1 MTRYDD
7 LDRALLAFFD
17 FEAAAPAPD
26 RLLENAMTTTQ
37 RHRPRPAW
45 SARLHAGS
53 VPTPRGETTRTLLI
67 AAALVALLLAIVG
80 VALVGGGRP
89 TTPLLTDTRVA
100 PSAPPASTAPIAGG
114 PVDETF
120 RATWIA
126 ETRSLPQL
134 GTGAGPVSMTISP
147 NGTAI
152 SAANFAPGAA
162 FDSTIS
168 ATGDSEVRLT
178 LDRPSGGCETGEVG
192 TYRAALSGDGST
204 LTLFGTD
211 DCATRAEAL
220 VRTWGRSLADPTS
233 IGAGFVATMDP
244 PFQVTLPDQPLSA
257 RTLDDMIEI
266 GGVDGF
272 SLMAF
277 RNPQGFVDACST
289 EEERV
294 PYTPGAAAF
303 ADFLEQNP
311 ALVTLSREE
320 LKISGL
326 PAIHIVTDVNRVDP
340 PCAMPEGG
348 LYLWTPKDCVCHFVG
363 EHDSLYLVDL
373 PSGDTMMFEV
383 SPVDETNPIERQIID
398 TIRIPATVPSG

>member
-7 LDRALLAFFD
+7 LDRALTAFFD

-26 RLLENAMTTTQ
+26 SLLESAMTTTE

-53 VPTPRGETTRTLLI
+53 VPAPRGETSRTLLI
-67 AAALVALLLAIVG
+67 AAALVALLLAIAG
-80 VALVGGGRP
+80 IALVGGGRP
-89 TTPLLTDTRVA
+89 TTPLLADASVA
-100 PSAPPASTAPIAGG
+100 PSMPAPSAAAAASG
-114 PVDETF
+114 PVEEAL

-126 ETRSLPQL
+126 NTRPLTQL
-134 GTGAGPVSMTISP
+134 GTGAGPVSMTISS
-147 NGTAI
+147 NGTSL
-152 SAANFAPGAA
+152 SAANFAPGAT

-168 ATGDSEVRLT
+168 IVDDGEVRLA
-178 LDRPSGGCETGEVG
+178 LDRPSGGCEIGALG
-192 TYRAALSGDGST
+192 TYRTSLSEDGST
-204 LTLFGTD
+204 LTLSGTD

-220 VRTWGRSLADPTS
+220 ARTWGRSLAASTS
-233 IGAGFVATMDP
+233 IGAGFVTTMDP

-289 EEERV
+289 AEKRV

-320 LKISGL
+320 LTIDGL
-326 PAIHIVTDVNRVDP
+326 PAIHIVTEVQRVDP
-340 PCAMPEGG
+340 PCQEPESG
-348 LYLWTPKDCVCHFVG
+348 LYLWTPKDCLCHFTG
-363 EHDSLYLVDL
+363 GHDSLYLVDL
-373 PSGDTMMFEV
+373 PGGDTMMFEV
-383 SPVDETNPIERQIID
+383 SPVDETNPLERQVID